1 MNAKEV
7 KKWFFFLNRYFLQ
20 VPPSKLCVTP
30 SWLFFLYFQV
40 RYIILLLFITAQWFT
55 MFTAIYSNTA
65 FLYFKYV
72 CLFSKWC
79 MLFKICLQSNSK
91 QVPLEQCIISCLLG
105 YWFSELVLTKR
116 QCLIMLKWMLLY
128 IVYPKMKKLY
138 LYYINVRLSNEFLM
152 N

>member
-40 RYIILLLFITAQWFT
+40 RYIILLLFMTAQWFT

-116 QCLIMLKWMLLY
+116 ECLCWNECFCTLY
-128 IVYPKMKKLY
+128 IPKWRNYTCTILMYVYQ
-138 LYYINVRLSNEFLM
+138 M
-152 N
+152 NS

>member
-105 YWFSELVLTKR
+105 YWFSELVLTKSNVYVEMNAFVHCIS
-116 QCLIMLKWMLLY
+116 QNEETILVLY
-128 IVYPKMKKLY
+128 
-138 LYYINVRLSNEFLM
+138 
-152 N
+152 